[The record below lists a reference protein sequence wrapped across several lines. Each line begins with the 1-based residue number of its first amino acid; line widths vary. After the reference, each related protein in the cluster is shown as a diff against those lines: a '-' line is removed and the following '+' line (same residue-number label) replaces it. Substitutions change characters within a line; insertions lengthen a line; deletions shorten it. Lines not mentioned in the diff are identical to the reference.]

1 MQMTRF
7 FRASLASLLAAQAS
21 GLAPAADPNA
31 ISLIMADFTP
41 TEDLVIGDLTFATF
55 TGSTPI
61 DGFVGAQ
68 EYWIDPATDEYMITL
83 IEPANGWRFEVQDTA
98 NLPQTIYGFALHNG
112 AKNVLLGVHHFDE
125 PITLTMALQAIDI
138 GKAEIR
144 FVLNPMS

>member
-1 MQMTRF
+1 MQMVRF

-41 TEDLVIGDLTFATF
+41 TEELVIGDLTFATF

-61 DGFVGAQ
+61 DGTIGAQ
-68 EYWIDPATDEYMITL
+68 EYWIDPMTDEYMITL
-83 IEPANGWRFEVQDTA
+83 IEPANGWRWEVVDA
-98 NLPQTIYGFALHNG
+98 VNLPQTIYGYALHNG
-112 AKNVLLGVHHFDE
+112 PKTVLLGVHHFDE
-125 PITLTMALQAIDI
+125 PITLTAALQAIDI

-144 FVLNPMS
+144 FVLEPMS